1 MLRQRVLTAVIGL
14 PLIIALIW
22 LGNPWFALI
31 IAAAAIMGSYELYR
45 MAGHRKVRPLT
56 CLGLAVILLLVI
68 SPCCPYT
75 ETKPIIVTAATI
87 ISLIWV
93 LFRSP
98 KEEAFNNWAW
108 TMAGIMLIGWTLSYW
123 TALRDLETGREWTFW
138 IMITIMINDSSAYFT
153 GRAWG
158 KRALAPDISPK
169 KTWEGAIGGLVASII
184 VSIIFC
190 LIFSLAITYWQSAI
204 LGGIISI
211 FAQFGDLVESL
222 IKRNVGVKDSGKLLP
237 GHGGILDR
245 IDSFILTGIVSYYF
259 IIYAVS

>member
-31 IAAAAIMGSYELYR
+31 MAAIAIMGGYELYR
-45 MAGHRKVRPLT
+45 MAGHRKVRPIT
-56 CLGLAVILLLVI
+56 YLGLAAILLLVI

-75 ETKPIIVTAATI
+75 AAKTIIITSATI

-93 LFRSP
+93 LFRSS

-108 TMAGIMLIGWTLSYW
+108 TMAGIMLVGWTLSYW
-123 TALRDLETGREWTFW
+123 ADLRNLETGREWTFW
-138 IMITIMINDSSAYFT
+138 IMITIMINDSSAFFT

-158 KRALAPDISPK
+158 KHALAPDISPQ

-190 LIFSLAITYWQSAI
+190 VVFSPAITYWQSAI
-204 LGGIISI
+204 LGCIISI

-245 IDSFILTGIVSYYF
+245 IDSFMLTGVVAYYF
-259 IIYAVS
+259 IIYTVP